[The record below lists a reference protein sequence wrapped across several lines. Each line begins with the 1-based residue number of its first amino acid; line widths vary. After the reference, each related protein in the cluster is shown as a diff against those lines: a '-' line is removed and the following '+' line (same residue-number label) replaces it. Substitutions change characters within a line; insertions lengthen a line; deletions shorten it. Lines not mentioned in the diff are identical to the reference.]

1 LIRNIFRLRASLW
14 RIALPPVFTAI
25 LFISTIF
32 ILILPFIEQ
41 SILARKREMISE
53 LVSITW
59 SDLQSFE
66 HLERSGQ
73 LTRQE
78 AQDQAKEH
86 IRALRFGADN
96 SGYFWIHDNRPFMI
110 MHPYRRALEG
120 QDLNAYQDPN
130 GKFVFVE
137 MVTLVEEQGAGFVDY
152 LWQWKDDPSRVVQKV
167 SYVKGFAPWG
177 WIIGSGIYIEDAKA
191 EITSFTRDLVW
202 ICGGIIVIVLI
213 LSTVVVLQG
222 VGSRRRWLKA
232 EDEARR
238 HLVRVSHLSRLH
250 TVKTMTT
257 EIAHQIDQPLGSI
270 LLRTSLCTDTLRE
283 GDPVTRDLIENLAE
297 IAVQV
302 ERTSQIVKHMRDF
315 SNRREME
322 KARTDL
328 NTIIASVL
336 DFLAVEIMAN
346 QVTVNFEP
354 GKNVPPNREP
364 VWVFADATLIE
375 QVVVNIIRNAI
386 DALAEGPRAKRN
398 LSIRTETADA
408 SVLVVFRD
416 NGPGIA
422 PDRIESIFEPT
433 ISDKNDG
440 LGIGLSICRSI
451 VEEHEGRLWAEAG
464 IDQGSVFSFTLP
476 LEN

>member
-1 LIRNIFRLRASLW
+1 
-14 RIALPPVFTAI
+14 
-25 LFISTIF
+25 
-32 ILILPFIEQ
+32 
-41 SILARKREMISE
+41 
-53 LVSITW
+53 
-59 SDLQSFE
+59 
-66 HLERSGQ
+66 
-73 LTRQE
+73 
-78 AQDQAKEH
+78 
-86 IRALRFGADN
+86 
-96 SGYFWIHDNRPFMI
+96 
-110 MHPYRRALEG
+110 
-120 QDLNAYQDPN
+120 
-130 GKFVFVE
+130 
-137 MVTLVEEQGAGFVDY
+137 
-152 LWQWKDDPSRVVQKV
+152 
-167 SYVKGFAPWG
+167 
-177 WIIGSGIYIEDAKA
+177 
-191 EITSFTRDLVW
+191 
-202 ICGGIIVIVLI
+202 
-213 LSTVVVLQG
+213 LQG

-250 TVKTMTT
+250 TAKTMTT

-322 KARTDL
+322 KTRTDL

-408 SVLVVFRD
+408 SVLVVFQD